1 MNSVQEA
8 LTNELA
14 LLSSIGRAGLN
25 ALYPDEFELYV
36 CALELTD
43 MMGTTLKYFIFPV
56 MPSNLEENQPEIT
69 NIKKTAAGVTILK
82 TSTFIPVDI
91 SLSGT
96 FGRKFRILLGA
107 NYVDFIQAFQTQSG
121 TLSANSI
128 VNGVQQV
135 FDPRVKTGYG
145 CLKVLEE
152 IITDAKTVDQ
162 SGGRR
167 LIFYNPAFGT
177 SYVVQPTNFKISMSQ
192 DTNMMHQYSL
202 SMKGVAPLS
211 AIQSAQQRQQESN
224 QLNTTA
230 YVQTQTNNLLTG
242 LQNALAK

>member
-1 MNSVQEA
+1 MSIQEA
-8 LTNELA
+8 ITNQLA
-14 LLSSIGRAGLN
+14 LLSTIGKAGLN

-43 MMGTTLKYFIFPV
+43 MEGTTLKYFIFPV
-56 MPSNLEENQPEIT
+56 MPSNLEENQPEIV

-82 TSTFIPVDI
+82 TPTFVPVDI

-96 FGRKFRILLGA
+96 FGRKFKVLLGT
-107 NYVDFIQAFQTQSG
+107 NYVDFIQSFQTSQG

-128 VNGVQQV
+128 VSGVAQV
-135 FDPRVKTGYG
+135 FDDRVKTGYG
-145 CLKVLEE
+145 CLKILEE
-152 IITDAKTVDQ
+152 IISDAKTVDS

-177 SYVVQPTNFKISMSQ
+177 SYVVQPMNFKISMSQ

-211 AIQSAQQRQQESN
+211 AIQSAQQRQQETN

-230 YVQTQTNNLLTG
+230 YVQTQTNNLLND
-242 LQNALAK
+242 LQNVLAK